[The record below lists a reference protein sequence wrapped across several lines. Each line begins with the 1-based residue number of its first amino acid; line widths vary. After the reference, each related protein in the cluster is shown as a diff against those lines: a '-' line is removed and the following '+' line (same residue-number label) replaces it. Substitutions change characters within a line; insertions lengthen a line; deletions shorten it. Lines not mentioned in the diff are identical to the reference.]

1 MAKNIVICSDGT
13 GATAAKNR
21 GTNVFKLYEAVEL
34 HDHRVHPGRVPQI
47 TFYDDGVGSQGWK
60 PLKLLG
66 GACGLGFS
74 ANVRQLYAE
83 LARTY
88 EPGDRIY
95 FFGFSRGAFTVRTV
109 AGIVTKFGLLDRTR
123 FQSDKSLLHGVKC
136 IYKIYR
142 LTYSTVVQRLF
153 DRLLRRCRR
162 LARRRGAPWR
172 FVGGRL
178 HEDAPRIH
186 FIGVWDTVDALG
198 FPDDSVADLVNS
210 VFYRF
215 KFPNYALHDR
225 VDRACQA
232 LAIDDERA
240 TFHPLLWDESRSSRS
255 GVTQVWF
262 SGAHTNVGGGYP
274 KHGMSLVALNWMMGE
289 AEAAG
294 LRFIPGLR
302 AAYRDRENVNDKLA
316 DSRGGLAFFYRY
328 KPRNIWRACEEYG
341 VTPAVHVSA
350 LERVAQQT
358 EGYSPGNV
366 PCSSALVE
374 TRGARAPGRVAA
386 LSGDVETFLTE
397 RLGEWALAAGF
408 RRRRRRPGGD
418 AHAPH
423 SLLDLGRARRAARA
437 RSVSH
442 YIFLGAVV
450 ALAFLAWPVLQEQ
463 TGAVWPMSGGRLQVL
478 RDAFFRGIC
487 SGAWEALL
495 AAVLLVVIIVS
506 LLIAVGARVRM
517 ERDFSEFW
525 YSALPA
531 LRRMMADRLP

>member
-34 HDHRVHPGRVPQI
+34 RDHRVHPGRVPQI

-74 ANVRQLYAE
+74 VNVRQLYAE

-123 FQSDKSLLHGVKC
+123 FQSDKSLLRGVKC
-136 IYKIYR
+136 IYTIYR

-153 DRLLRRCRR
+153 DRLLRRSRR

-262 SGAHTNVGGGYP
+262 SGAHSNVGGGYP

-302 AAYRDRENVNDKLA
+302 AEYRDRENVNDKLA

-328 KPRNIWRACEEYG
+328 EPRDIWRACEEYG
-341 VTPAVHVSA
+341 VTPAIHVSA

-366 PCSSALVE
+366 PCSSTLVE
-374 TRGARAPGRVAA
+374 TRGARAPGRLAA

-408 RRRRRRPGGD
+408 RRRLRRPGGD

-423 SLLDLGRARRAARA
+423 SLLDLARPAASA

-463 TGAVWPMSGGRLQVL
+463 TGGVWPMSGGRLQAL
-478 RDAFFRGIC
+478 QDAFLRGIC

-495 AAVLLVVIIVS
+495 AAVLLLVIIVS
-506 LLIAVGARVRM
+506 LVTAVRARVHM

-525 YSALPA
+525 YSALPT

>member
-47 TFYDDGVGSQGWK
+47 AFYDDGVGSQGWK

-95 FFGFSRGAFTVRTV
+95 LFGFSRGAFTVRTV

-142 LTYSTVVQRLF
+142 LTYSTVVQRFF
-153 DRLLRRCRR
+153 DRLLRRSRW

-186 FIGVWDTVDALG
+186 FVGVWDTVDALG

-328 KPRNIWRACEEYG
+328 KPRNIWRACEKHG
-341 VTPAVHVSA
+341 VIPAVHVSA

-366 PCSSALVE
+366 PCSGTLVE

-408 RRRRRRPGGD
+408 RRRLWRPGGD
-418 AHAPH
+418 ARAPH
-423 SLLDLGRARRAARA
+423 SLLDLARPAASA

-450 ALAFLAWPVLQEQ
+450 ALASLAWPVLQEQ

-478 RDAFFRGIC
+478 RDAFLTGIC

-495 AAVLLVVIIVS
+495 AAVLLLVIIAS
-506 LLIAVGARVRM
+506 LVTAVRARVRM

-525 YSALPA
+525 YSALPT